1 MKKWLLIILSTILLF
16 SVKNCYANDSNIKV
30 DTYRNE
36 NFVVEFSIGDEKVY
50 GFTTTLEYDS
60 NKFKLSNCTA
70 HNGYEISTYQN
81 NIVVESI
88 TAKKNVKA
96 ATCYFEILD
105 TKETSLAIKNI
116 NTGNYNE
123 VSAEKDMQ
131 LKVLGN
137 KTPTQVENIPDTA
150 EGIGMGYIF
159 FGCTLTLCGGVIIFL
174 LFNKKYG
181 ILCSIVIALCLAIPG
196 RVDAAKDKINLSEE
210 DLSGARNILL
220 GKEESNLD
228 YDFDGDE
235 KITIN
240 DLVITKVDLSRLQ
253 VSFISSGSH
262 GKTSYYNLS
271 MKYKIDSSS
280 QLENVEFCVKSV
292 DQACNYQKVNK
303 TFTSSYVSE
312 LRTFGAIGNTKQ
324 QMCVKTTNKEGL
336 TRNVCSNGYL
346 VDPTRPSITSS
357 SESSEVTG
365 CYTVST
371 LMKNRYKA
379 YFTPSY
385 GFSGGDLELNSVYKA
400 SAVPGLEYYNV
411 NVRAVGNNGS
421 FINYSRSIKC
431 KKKVTFV
438 GDNLS
443 LDSIGL
449 RSISL
454 SPAVAD
460 TTYLGSKRPYSSI
473 NTTINSLPDT
483 FDKVIITTGY
493 LERYNNNINAAIS
506 AISTVGTSAKK
517 KFGDKAIFLL
527 IGNNSDSFITKAR
540 QKLSSVGVRYIDCG
554 SGTSCY
560 SSIAAAG
567 GFSGNFYL
575 NNEGVKVLQS
585 VILNYI

>member
-16 SVKNCYANDSNIKV
+16 SVKNCYANDSNIKI

-81 NIVVESI
+81 NIVVESVS
-88 TAKKNVKA
+88 AKKNVKA

-123 VSAEKDMQ
+123 VSVEEDMQ

-210 DLSGARNILL
+210 DLSGARDILL

-253 VSFISSGSH
+253 VTFIPSGTH

-292 DQACNYQKVNK
+292 AQACNYQKVNK

-324 QMCVKTTNKEGL
+324 QMCVKTTNKDGL

-346 VDPTRPSITSS
+346 VDPTKPSITLS

-365 CYTVST
+365 CYAVST

-385 GFSGGDLELNSVYKA
+385 GFSGGDLELNSVYKT

-411 NVRAVGNNGS
+411 DVRAVGNNGS

-431 KKKVTFV
+431 RKKVAFV

-443 LDSIGL
+443 LSSSEGL
-449 RSISL
+449 KNISL
-454 SPAVAD
+454 SPATID
-460 TTYLGSKRPYSSI
+460 TSGLSYNLPYTNIISRM
-473 NTTINSLPDT
+473 NSLSASSY
-483 FDKVIITTGY
+483 DKVVITVGY
-493 LERYNNNINAAIS
+493 YEKRTVPSKFVTAIS
-506 AISTVGTSAKK
+506 QVASTAKS
-517 KFGDKAIFLL
+517 KFGDKAIF
-527 IGNNSDSFITKAR
+527 IVYGPSNDNNISIMRNKLGAMNVKYLYISSSSSNPLCYINSSD
-540 QKLSSVGVRYIDCG
+540 LSSL
-554 SGTSCY
+554 
-560 SSIAAAG
+560 SSRLL
-567 GFSGNFYL
+567 GF
-575 NNEGVKVLQS
+575 
-585 VILNYI
+585 I